1 MQLLRAYY
9 YALKPQRTYANVM
22 TTLAGFLFACK
33 WHVDFQLLA
42 GALVGT
48 TLIVLSA
55 CGVNNCTDRGIDARM
70 PRTKKRATVTGVV
83 PVHSLAALSIILGVA
98 GFTVLAS
105 LTNWLTVLIGA
116 IAYVD
121 YVVLYAWAKRHTVH
135 STLIGTICGA
145 APITAGYTAVSG
157 QFDIAAL
164 LLFLVMVFWQMPHFY
179 AIGIFREKDYRAG
192 GLPIWTV
199 KKGVRST
206 QIWILVYTA
215 LYLMTVIALG
225 IGGSAGL
232 LFTAVVGLFGF
243 YWLALGLKGF
253 SSLEP
258 LKWSRSMFGFS
269 LLTLLVMSAAV
280 AVAPLLR

>member
-33 WHVDFQLLA
+33 WHVDASLLA
-42 GALVGT
+42 GTLAGT

-55 CGVNNCTDRGIDARM
+55 CGVNNCTDRSIDARM

-83 PVHSLAALSIILGVA
+83 PVRNLAILSGMLGVA
-98 GFTVLAS
+98 GFVVLAT

-116 IAYVD
+116 IAYID
-121 YVVLYAWAKRHTVH
+121 YVLLYGWSKRHTIH

-145 APITAGYTAVSG
+145 APITAGYTAVTG
-157 QFDIAAL
+157 RFDVTAL

-199 KKGVRST
+199 RKGVRST
-206 QIWILVYTA
+206 QVLHSISA
-215 LYLMTVIALG
+215 L
-225 IGGSAGL
+225 
-232 LFTAVVGLFGF
+232 
-243 YWLALGLKGF
+243 
-253 SSLEP
+253 
-258 LKWSRSMFGFS
+258 
-269 LLTLLVMSAAV
+269 
-280 AVAPLLR
+280 LLR